1 MVKFNKIYS
10 RAGDGGRTR
19 LADSSPLAKSSIRI
33 EAIGAV
39 DEANAALGL
48 LAASLTGH
56 EAKRAIGQ
64 IQNDLFD
71 LATDLATPGKD
82 FEPNDAVQRVIAAQ
96 VSELERRID
105 AFELELD
112 PLASFALPGGSEQA
126 ARAYM
131 ARGMVRRAERSIVA
145 LDLAE
150 QVNPAALAYVN
161 RLSDY
166 LFVLARTLN
175 AANGGDVLWKPGANR

>member
-1 MVKFNKIYS
+1 MVQFNKIYS

-48 LAASLTGH
+48 LAAALGGLD
-56 EAKRAIGQ
+56 AKRTVAR

-82 FEPNDAVQRVIAAQ
+82 FEPNDAVQRLVAMQ
-96 VSELERRID
+96 VTMLEREID
-105 AFELELD
+105 MLELELD
-112 PLASFALPGGSEQA
+112 PLASFTLPGGSEQA

-131 ARGMVRRAERSIVA
+131 ARGLVRRAERSAVA

-150 QVNPAALAYVN
+150 QVNPAALAYIN

-166 LFVLARTLN
+166 LFVLARSLN

>member
-1 MVKFNKIYS
+1 MVQFNKIYS

-48 LAASLTGH
+48 LAAALIGH
-56 EAKRAIGQ
+56 DAKRAIGR

-82 FEPNDAVQRVIAAQ
+82 FEPNDAVQRLVSVQ
-96 VSELERRID
+96 VTVLEREID
-105 AFELELD
+105 KLELELD
-112 PLASFALPGGSEQA
+112 PLTSFALPGGSEQA

-131 ARGMVRRAERSIVA
+131 ARGLVRRAERSMVA

-150 QVNPAALAYVN
+150 QVNPTALAFIN

-166 LFVLARTLN
+166 LFVLARALN

>member
-1 MVKFNKIYS
+1 MVQFNKIYS

-48 LAASLTGH
+48 LVAALAGH
-56 EAKRAIGQ
+56 EARRAIGRS
-64 IQNDLFD
+64 QNDLFD

-82 FEPNDAVQRVIAAQ
+82 FEPSDAVLRMVAAQ
-96 VSELERRID
+96 TVALEREID
-105 AFELELD
+105 TLELELD
-112 PLASFALPGGSEQA
+112 PLVSFALPGGGEPA

-131 ARGMVRRAERSIVA
+131 ARGLVRRAERSIVA

-150 QVNPAALAYVN
+150 QVNPAALAYIN

-166 LFVLARTLN
+166 LFVLARSLN

>member
-10 RAGDGGRTR
+10 RAGDSGRTR
-19 LADSSPLAKSSIRI
+19 LADSSPLAKSSVRI

-48 LAASLTGH
+48 VAASLTGK
-56 EAKRAIGQ
+56 ETKRSLER

-82 FEPNDAVQRVIAAQ
+82 FEPTDAVMRVVPAQ
-96 VSELERRID
+96 VTALETAID
-105 AFELELD
+105 ALEAELD
-112 PLASFALPGGSEQA
+112 PLSSFVLPGGGEPA
-126 ARAYM
+126 ARAHM
-131 ARGMVRRAERSIVA
+131 ARGLVRRAERAMVA

-150 QVNPAALAYVN
+150 QVNPAALAFVN

-175 AANGGDVLWKPGANR
+175 VAEGGDILWKPGANR

>member
-19 LADSSPLAKSSIRI
+19 LADSSPLAKSSLRI

-48 LAASLTGH
+48 LASSI
-56 EAKRAIGQ
+56 EDRDSKRAIAL

-82 FEPNDAVQRVIAAQ
+82 FEPSDAVLRVVAGQTTA
-96 VSELERRID
+96 LETAID
-105 AFELELD
+105 VLEADLE
-112 PLASFALPGGSEQA
+112 PLTSFVLPGGCEQA
-126 ARAYM
+126 ARAHL
-131 ARGMVRRAERSIVA
+131 ARGSVRRAERSIVA

-150 QVNPAALAYVN
+150 RVNPSALAYIN

-166 LFVLARTLN
+166 LYVLARALN
-175 AANGGDVLWKPGANR
+175 AAHGGDVLWKPGANR